1 MKKTVVLYPG
11 LSASHFVPMMQLCD
25 ALLEAGYAV
34 VVPLIDITKDQN
46 TAFAA
51 AVDRF
56 ASSKPSVTFHTLPRI
71 QNPPAITMDAQL
83 VLGYFELMRRYNKHL
98 HEFLRSIPP
107 QSIHAVVVDSL
118 SIEALDVTKELGI
131 PAYSFF
137 ASNASA
143 LAVFLQLPLVRAD
156 GHPSFKELGDT
167 PLHFQGVAP
176 MPASHLISEMLE
188 DPKSEDIQGD
198 DEEAR
203 AVGALRDPLFLHDI
217 GCTMPP
223 VYCVGPL
230 VVGGSR
236 TEEKH
241 ECLAWLDNQ
250 PKHSVVFLC
259 FGSIGIATHSV
270 EQLKEIADGLENSG
284 QRFLWV
290 LQAPISGKPK
300 SYSDH
305 QADLD
310 LDMLLP
316 RGFLE
321 RTRDRGL
328 VVKSWAPQVDVLQH
342 RATGA
347 FVTHCAWNSVLE
359 AITAGVPMLCWPMYA
374 EQRMNKVFI
383 VEEARIGVEMV
394 GWQQGLV
401 KANEVEAKVRLVMES
416 EVGKQL
422 KARVTAHRDA
432 FAFAWKDGGSSR
444 AAFGQFLSDARNLRA
459 GQRYD

>member
-11 LSASHFVPMMQLCD
+11 LSASHFVPMMQLSD

-51 AVDRF
+51 AVNRF
-56 ASSKPSVTFHTLPRI
+56 TSSKPSVTFHTLPRI

-98 HEFLRSIPP
+98 HEFLCSIPP

-176 MPASHLISEMLE
+176 MPASHLISEMLQ
-188 DPKSEDIQGD
+188 DPKSEIYKAMMKVQCRSTEAHGILVNTVASL
-198 DEEAR
+198 EAR

-230 VVGGSR
+230 VVGVSK

-241 ECLAWLDNQ
+241 ECLTWLDKQ
-250 PKHSVVFLC
+250 PEHSVVFLC
-259 FGSIGIATHSV
+259 FGSVGIVTHSV
-270 EQLKEIADGLENSG
+270 EQLKEIANGLENSG
-284 QRFLWV
+284 HRFLWV
-290 LQAPISGKPK
+290 LQAPLSGKPER
-300 SYSDH
+300 YSDH

-321 RTRDRGL
+321 RTRGRGL
-328 VVKSWAPQVDVLQH
+328 VVKVWAPQVDVLHH

-347 FVTHCAWNSVLE
+347 FVTHCGWNSVLE
-359 AITAGVPMLCWPMYA
+359 AIMAGVPMLCWPMYA

-383 VEEARIGVEMV
+383 VEEARIGVEMI
-394 GWQQGLV
+394 GWQ
-401 KANEVEAKVRLVMES
+401 
-416 EVGKQL
+416 
-422 KARVTAHRDA
+422 
-432 FAFAWKDGGSSR
+432 
-444 AAFGQFLSDARNLRA
+444 
-459 GQRYD
+459 